1 MPLIWSKLND
11 IELEYKLEKS
21 FDIEVPDKFCDP
33 LMLTLIDEPIEL
45 PSEEISDNMTY
56 IIMDKLVIKKWLLEN
71 NSNPY
76 NRKHLTME
84 ILEEYNKKEN
94 VVKRVDKFR
103 RELNE
108 WKRENYK

>member
-1 MPLIWSKLND
+1 MI
-11 IELEYKLEKS
+11 S
-21 FDIEVPDKFCDP
+21 FESGRTVIRNCVAAR
-33 LMLTLIDEPIEL
+33 
-45 PSEEISDNMTY
+45 PSTF
-56 IIMDKLVIKKWLLEN
+56 DKLVIKKWLLEN

-84 ILEEYNKKEN
+84 ILEKYNKKEN